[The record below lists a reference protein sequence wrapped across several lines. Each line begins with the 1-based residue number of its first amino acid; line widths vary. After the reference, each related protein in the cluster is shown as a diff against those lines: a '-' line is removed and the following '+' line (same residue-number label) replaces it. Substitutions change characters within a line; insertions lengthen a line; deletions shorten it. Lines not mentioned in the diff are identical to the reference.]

1 MLGFDS
7 VIITNPINILSKM
20 INVIL
25 TNKIFIKC
33 NVIEGALLCDL
44 TDNGTEMSQTNT
56 NGQGLHSDVLYS
68 FGNTYSYGYPN
79 SIDRPVKRHA
89 KLIVKKFSEMRIS
102 FIDENNLPINFLE
115 TSITLTLEIREC

>member
-7 VIITNPINILSKM
+7 VIIQNPVYRLNEVASFTSLKM
-20 INVIL
+20 VNVIL

-44 TDNGTEMSQTNT
+44 SDNSIGP
-56 NGQGLHSDVLYS
+56 GLHSDVLYS